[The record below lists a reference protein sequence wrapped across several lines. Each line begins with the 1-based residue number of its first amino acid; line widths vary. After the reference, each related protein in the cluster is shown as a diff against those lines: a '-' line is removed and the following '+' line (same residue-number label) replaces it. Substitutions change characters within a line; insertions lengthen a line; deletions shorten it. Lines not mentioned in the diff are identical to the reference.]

1 MSNYKFQI
9 IALIAIYSIGVSSTA
24 IKAESQDERTRYKL
38 GPGDKITVKL
48 FQAESLNS
56 SVTILPDGTVS
67 LPRIKTMNI
76 EGLNLDE
83 ARIKIEQA
91 YKVVLKRPVAYIDL
105 IQTRPLR
112 VSVTGEVQTPGI
124 YSLGKG
130 ESYNLKE
137 ANNEGNFISSEGW
150 PSLVEAIQKAG
161 GITAEGNLR
170 RVTLTRKVNS
180 DKKPITR
187 EINYWDALKTGDVV
201 ENPLI
206 YDGDSIRIPKAT
218 KQTENELL
226 LVARSSFAPKSINV
240 QVTGEVA
247 NPGLQKIKSNM
258 PLSQAIITAGGL
270 INRSNKK
277 NISMIRL
284 NSDGTISKRT
294 IRYEPGAKIN
304 SINNPVLREGD
315 TIVVNRN
322 NWTKTTDL
330 IKQAVEPL
338 GPLINSASIFRMLSN

>member
-105 IQTRPLR
+105 IQTSPLR

-124 YSLGKG
+124 YSLGK

-137 ANNEGNFISSEGW
+137 QIMRVILSQAKDVGSR
-150 PSLVEAIQKAG
+150 LYKAG

-170 RVTLTRKVNS
+170 RVTSKES
-180 DKKPITR
+180 KFGQ
-187 EINYWDALKTGDVV
+187 KTY
-201 ENPLI
+201 N
-206 YDGDSIRIPKAT
+206 
-218 KQTENELL
+218 
-226 LVARSSFAPKSINV
+226 
-240 QVTGEVA
+240 
-247 NPGLQKIKSNM
+247 
-258 PLSQAIITAGGL
+258 
-270 INRSNKK
+270 
-277 NISMIRL
+277 
-284 NSDGTISKRT
+284 
-294 IRYEPGAKIN
+294 
-304 SINNPVLREGD
+304 
-315 TIVVNRN
+315 
-322 NWTKTTDL
+322 
-330 IKQAVEPL
+330 
-338 GPLINSASIFRMLSN
+338 